1 VGKPFMS
8 LIPKIIFLL
17 FFPAN
22 LCILRQVVWG
32 EELTHQILAVAM
44 FLFCIEQARMA
55 ARDLE
60 QIVEAKAQIKDSRL
74 DTFLKV
80 TTSTIFLELLGF
92 YSASIWLG
100 WGSVLIL
107 LSQVWFNLLA
117 SIKIST
123 SPEIFIQPWK
133 VSERYNVLVADFMG
147 LVLVSL
153 WMLQIASVQITW
165 ILFGMAIAYCSIKLI
180 LLLKYNSRFFTIEM
194 Q

>member
-1 VGKPFMS
+1 MLS
-8 LIPKIIFLL
+8 ISRIIFLL

-22 LCILRQVVWG
+22 LCILRQVIWSG
-32 EELTHQILAVAM
+32 ELTHQILAIAM

-55 ARDLE
+55 DRDLK
-60 QIVEAKAQIKDSRL
+60 QIAEAKAKVKDSRL
-74 DTFLKV
+74 DTFLTV
-80 TTSTIFLELLGF
+80 TISTIFLELLGF
-92 YSASIWLG
+92 YTASIWLG

-107 LSQVWFNLLA
+107 LSQIWFNLLA

-133 VSERYNVLVADFMG
+133 VSERYNVLFADFLG

-180 LLLKYNSRFFTIEM
+180 LFLKYNSRFFTFGL